1 MQAGWMVLVL
11 CLAGRFYACLGSR
24 DVRIVGTGRNP
35 LKGRVEVRHNGV
47 WGTVCDDQW
56 DLFDAAVVCR
66 QLGFT
71 RAVAALQRYGGGSA
85 PILLDGLRCSGQEN
99 DLFECEGN
107 PVAVH
112 DCSHN
117 EDAGV
122 ECANDNVR
130 IVDGPSPA
138 TGRVE
143 VRYNGRWGTVCDDD
157 WGQEDANV
165 VCRQL
170 GFSFGLRGILTYGGG
185 SDPILLD
192 GLGCVGNESSLF
204 QCPSNPVGDHDCS
217 HAEDAGVECVTLK
230 SCSTPPRV
238 PNGKIKAATTTP
250 GSYAYVTCNSGY
262 MFNGTRSYVVCGA
275 DGRWMQPI
283 DDCIVINCG
292 PPPNGFKSNVTY
304 SSTTVKSSALYT
316 CWDNASYVSGSSKS
330 LCQAN
335 GLWSGG
341 PRICEAS
348 PTVVEAKPCRTPRP
362 LPHSSL
368 NNTSRM
374 PGSRSYITCDS
385 GYTFDH
391 AAPYVVCRN
400 DGSWSNPTGR
410 CMKVS
415 CGSPLAGYKATAA
428 YQSTAAGSS
437 ATYTCWPNTTYVSGS
452 EHAMC
457 TDSGR
462 WSGEPY
468 VCQDIDCGRPPNGD
482 KASVSYLT
490 TTHNSTATYT
500 CLSDTRPLRGN
511 RQLACSAQGK
521 WMGRPLNCEDI
532 LCRAL
537 PVISNGSA
545 LIGKRTIG
553 SLAAIH
559 CNEGFA
565 ADGRNPVITCER
577 ISSVAAEWTA
587 FTDSCQPI
595 DCGPPLAGFKSVV
608 EYSSTTLDSGAQYTC
623 WENATYTK
631 GDRQSFCTSSGRWS
645 GGLHTCQDIDCG
657 RPPNGER
664 ASVSYFTTTHN
675 STATYTCLNDTRP
688 LDGNR
693 QLVCSAQGEWI
704 GTPLNCED
712 ILCRALPVISNG
724 SALISKRTI
733 GSLAAIYC
741 NEGFAIDGRNPVI
754 TCERIS
760 SVSAEWTAFTGS
772 CQPIDCGPPPAGFKS
787 LIEYSSTTLDSEAR
801 YTCWANSTFVRGDRQ
816 SVCTPRGLW
825 SGSLHTC
832 EDIDCGR
839 PPDESKSA
847 VSYDATMLNAEATY
861 TCLPATRPLSGVK
874 KLVCNS
880 QGQWTGDRLICE
892 DVLCDQPP
900 TMPNGKVVTD
910 SRTIGSVAALSCDKG
925 FRFAGSDPT
934 VRCGNVSMVSAEW
947 TRVQG
952 SCLLIPP
959 TISVNVTDRNVSIT
973 ISHTM
978 ESSAIR
984 QYCIAITTLT
994 VDSRTNVT
1002 CYKEPH
1008 VVMQRGSRNDVIQLN
1023 AYVITNDN
1031 EMSDESRSAIV
1042 LPEGSGLD
1050 TASSSYASTSP
1061 TMATSALPTATP
1073 SLHPAAEPAKS
1084 GATHTDKASTLV
1096 PVVIALILL
1105 VILLSVLAAV
1115 LFRKFRN
1122 ERYVNV
1128 GKGLTTANG
1137 NKWLPFVNSDD
1148 AGAAIDT
1155 YSSSDGQ
1162 EHRQEQETN
1171 LYSNNAAVDGD
1182 CCGATASQ
1190 HAVSFRHDQDL

>member
-532 LCRAL
+532 LCRELPVITNGSVLIGKRTIGSLAAIYCNEGFAADGSNPVITCERISSVAAEWTAFTGSCQPIDCGLPLAGFKSVVEYSSTTLDSRAQYTCWENATYIRGTRQSVCISTGRWSGSLHTCQDIDCGLPPNGEKASVSYLTTTHNSTAKYTCLNDTRPLGGNGQLVCSAQGEWIGTPLNCEDILCRAL

-587 FTDSCQPI
+587 FTD
-595 DCGPPLAGFKSVV
+595 
-608 EYSSTTLDSGAQYTC
+608 
-623 WENATYTK
+623 
-631 GDRQSFCTSSGRWS
+631 
-645 GGLHTCQDIDCG
+645 
-657 RPPNGER
+657 
-664 ASVSYFTTTHN
+664 
-675 STATYTCLNDTRP
+675 
-688 LDGNR
+688 
-693 QLVCSAQGEWI
+693 
-704 GTPLNCED
+704 
-712 ILCRALPVISNG
+712 
-724 SALISKRTI
+724 
-733 GSLAAIYC
+733 
-741 NEGFAIDGRNPVI
+741 
-754 TCERIS
+754 
-760 SVSAEWTAFTGS
+760 S

>member
-532 LCRAL
+532 LCREL
-537 PVISNGSA
+537 PVITNGSV

-553 SLAAIH
+553 SLAAIY

-565 ADGRNPVITCER
+565 ADGSNPVITCER

-587 FTDSCQPI
+587 FTGSCQPI
-595 DCGPPLAGFKSVV
+595 DCGLPLAGFKSVV
-608 EYSSTTLDSGAQYTC
+608 EYSSTTLDSRAQYTC
-623 WENATYTK
+623 WENATYIRGT
-631 GDRQSFCTSSGRWS
+631 RQSVCISTGRWS
-645 GGLHTCQDIDCG
+645 GSLHTCQDIDCG